1 MIDNP
6 CYKKAVTIPY
16 GISKIAI
23 QRDFDKIEK
32 NVVFMGALVPQ
43 KGFHLLAD
51 AWRVISVNFPGVK
64 LYVVGSG
71 QLYSKQIELGPKGVA
86 IKKYENRIFQKLE
99 RNDKN
104 VIFVGSVGPEE
115 RLSIFQKCSVA
126 VVNPSGSTETFCL
139 SGVELQQFGL
149 PVVSARKFGLL
160 DTVKHKKSGYLI
172 SHPRFLSSR
181 ILKLLKNEEKNKIM
195 GIFGQVNVNNK
206 YELNKIV
213 LLWESLFDFL
223 ATNEKNAL
231 AEEILK
237 LKIKSIQGVTGVLN
251 RYLVLLFPN
260 SWPTQVES
268 WHMFK
273 SVIRFLLNQIQNVWK
288 RLGK

>member
-1 MIDNP
+1 M
-6 CYKKAVTIPY
+6 
-16 GISKIAI
+16 
-23 QRDFDKIEK
+23 
-32 NVVFMGALVPQ
+32 
-43 KGFHLLAD
+43 
-51 AWRVISVNFPGVK
+51 
-64 LYVVGSG
+64 
-71 QLYSKQIELGPKGVA
+71 
-86 IKKYENRIFQKLE
+86 
-99 RNDKN
+99 
-104 VIFVGSVGPEE
+104 
-115 RLSIFQKCSVA
+115 
-126 VVNPSGSTETFCL
+126 
-139 SGVELQQFGL
+139 
-149 PVVSARKFGLL
+149 VSARKFGLL